1 MASSHVD
8 SPCAAAQH
16 LALAY
21 LHHILTLMRSILLV
35 GSREGCHQGGG
46 TSRGQDL
53 AEYGRG
59 SSAEHQLVSV
69 RLRLVAVAVSVAVVV
84 EGMCDESVI
93 TCAEAATSSRSSSIG
108 LRENTALHHFVIAL
122 AVAMR

>member
-1 MASSHVD
+1 MSSSHVD

-21 LHHILTLMRSILLV
+21 LHHILTLMRSVLLV
-35 GSREGCHQGGG
+35 GSGEGCHQGGG

-69 RLRLVAVAVSVAVVV
+69 RMRWVAVAVSVAVV